1 MPIAGVEGGKGP
13 DNPLSCQTGSD
24 MRIIDN
30 VREVVKVD
38 KIMTARLPEDGQNS
52 DNQGQAYEKLTT
64 HE

>member
-1 MPIAGVEGGKGP
+1 MRVDLFGK
-13 DNPLSCQTGSD
+13 N
-24 MRIIDN
+24 
-30 VREVVKVD
+30 VD